1 MKFLFVMDPIEAV
14 QIHLD
19 STFAVMFE
27 AQNRGYEVWYCLMDD
42 LRLEHD
48 RPVATARPVV
58 LRKEQGNHADIGS
71 PSAVGLRDLDAIFM
85 RKDPPFNMEYIFATY
100 ILEAAEPDALVVNRA
115 ASLRSHNE
123 KLYALQFPEF
133 CPETVVSSQAIELK
147 AFQERLGGP
156 MVVKPLDGNGG
167 RGIFIV
173 RPDDPNRNVI
183 FEESTQNGA
192 RPILAQRYLPEARLG
207 DKRVLIID
215 GEFQGATLRVPGS
228 ADPRGNLHVG
238 ARAQPTTLTPRET
251 ELLAALSPRLVADGH
266 IFVGIDVIG
275 EHLTEV
281 NVTSPTGIHEVNAHD
296 GRCVEGAI
304 IDAVERRI
312 AAR

>member
-1 MKFLFVMDPIEAV
+1 MQLLFVMDEISRI

-19 STFAVMFE
+19 STYAVMME
-27 AQNRGYEVWYCLMDD
+27 AQSRGHEVLYCGVGE

-48 RPVATARPVV
+48 APWATVRRAEMGRTQGDHARLGPPEPRA
-58 LRKEQGNHADIGS
+58 LRS
-71 PSAVGLRDLDAIFM
+71 LDAIFM

-100 ILEAAEPDALVVNRA
+100 ILEAAEPDTLVVNRA
-115 ASLRSHNE
+115 ASIRGHNE
-123 KLYALQFPEF
+123 KLYSLAFPEF
-133 CPETVVSSQAIELK
+133 CPESTVASDAGALL

-167 RGIFIV
+167 QGIFIV

-183 FEESTQNGA
+183 LEMSTRHGA
-192 RPILAQRYLPEARLG
+192 RPIIAQRYLPEAREG

-215 GEFQGATLRVPGS
+215 GEFHGATLRVPSGP
-228 ADPRGNLHVG
+228 DPRGNIHVG
-238 ARAQPTTLTPRET
+238 AVCQASTLTPRERRMV
-251 ELLAALSPRLVADGH
+251 EAMGPRLVEDGH

-281 NVTSPTGIHEVNAHD
+281 NVTSPTGIHEINELD
-296 GRCVEGAI
+296 GRHVEGALM
-304 IDAVERRI
+304 DAVE
-312 AAR
+312 ARVG